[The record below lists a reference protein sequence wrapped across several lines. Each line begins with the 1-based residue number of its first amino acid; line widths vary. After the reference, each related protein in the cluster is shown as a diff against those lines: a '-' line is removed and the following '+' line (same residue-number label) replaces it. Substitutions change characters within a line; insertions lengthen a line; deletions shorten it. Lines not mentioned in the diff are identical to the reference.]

1 MILATSDTIVK
12 KEIVETLGLVKGS
25 SIRAKHIGKDFMSG
39 IRHLVG
45 GELTEYSEMLEE
57 ARRIA
62 VNKMIEEAKILGANA
77 IVGIRFSTS
86 AVMQGAAEM
95 LVYGTAV
102 KVK

>member
-1 MILATSDTIVK
+1 
-12 KEIVETLGLVKGS
+12 
-25 SIRAKHIGKDFMSG
+25 MSG
-39 IRHLVG
+39 LRHLVG

-77 IVGIRFSTS
+77 IVCIRFSTS

-95 LVYGTAV
+95 MVYGTAV
-102 KVK
+102 KIK